1 MATLSERG
9 KGMPNETRILILDD
23 EIDLLDTLVSYLRE
37 DCRYRVY
44 PAARAEDA
52 IAYLRRG
59 TVDLALLDVGAHGLR
74 VAREAMSDGIPTIL
88 MSGSP
93 VILESGPVGE
103 VMRKPFSLAALR
115 MNIERAIGGHQI
127 GGTVTAER
135 AIGLRA
141 SGRLPSTA

>member
-1 MATLSERG
+1 ML
-9 KGMPNETRILILDD
+9 NETRILILDD

-74 VAREAMSDGIPTIL
+74 VAREAREP
-88 MSGSP
+88 
-93 VILESGPVGE
+93 
-103 VMRKPFSLAALR
+103 
-115 MNIERAIGGHQI
+115 
-127 GGTVTAER
+127 
-135 AIGLRA
+135 
-141 SGRLPSTA
+141 

>member
-1 MATLSERG
+1 
-9 KGMPNETRILILDD
+9 MPNETRILILDD

-59 TVDLALLDVGAHGLR
+59 TVDLA
-74 VAREAMSDGIPTIL
+74 
-88 MSGSP
+88 
-93 VILESGPVGE
+93 
-103 VMRKPFSLAALR
+103 ALR

-127 GGTVTAER
+127 GGTVTTER